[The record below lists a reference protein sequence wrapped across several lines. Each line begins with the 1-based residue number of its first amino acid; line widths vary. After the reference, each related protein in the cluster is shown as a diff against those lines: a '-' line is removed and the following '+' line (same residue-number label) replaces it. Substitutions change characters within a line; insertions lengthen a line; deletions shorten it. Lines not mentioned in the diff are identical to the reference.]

1 MGKNKKYGIEKDA
14 EDLRSSDINISIK
27 LNEELKKWFESDE
40 GKAEVER
47 LNIKFENENK
57 FIESCHS
64 RLCNMS
70 HDDFVRLIKKVED
83 KYSSDEYKDR
93 WYDRGF
99 CPECFLYSVMET
111 ILSRYGQETQCDSCF
126 GDAYIYKG
134 VKFEVFHGQG
144 EVHINYKLL

>member
-1 MGKNKKYGIEKDA
+1 MEKYKKHGIEKDA

-40 GKAEVER
+40 GKAEIER

-70 HDDFVRLIKKVED
+70 NDNFVRLIKKVED

-99 CPECFLYSVMET
+99 CPECFLYSVMEA
-111 ILSRYGQETQCDSCF
+111 ILVRYGQFDSFF
-126 GDAYIYKG
+126 GNVYIYKG